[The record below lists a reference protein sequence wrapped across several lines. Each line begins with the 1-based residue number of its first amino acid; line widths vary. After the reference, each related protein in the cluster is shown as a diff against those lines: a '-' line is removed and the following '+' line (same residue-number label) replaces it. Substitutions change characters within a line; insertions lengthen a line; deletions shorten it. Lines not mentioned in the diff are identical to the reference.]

1 METNPESRKEGRRG
15 AKGRLW
21 EYDLLYVETFPL
33 KDANRALHSQLNKAI
48 AERGILVI
56 EE

>member
-1 METNPESRKEGRRG
+1 METNPESRKGERRG

-33 KDANRALHSQLNKAI
+33 KDANRALHSRLNKAI